1 MPLPWPAELLPYV
14 AVIVPAVAVAGGCI
28 GALIGGSLASDR
40 VRWPRGS
47 ALALAFSGLVIVAA
61 TGYGLHTAERPGTS
75 ATVALKTVQGGPNRT
90 VSARIALHP
99 RGAAGDARWLTIT
112 AWQGHGFVLDR
123 LARAGDGVYRTTK
136 PIPVHGKWKTMI
148 RLHRGNSLEAVPI
161 YLPADPAIPATA
173 VPAKASFTR
182 GFVADKKLLQRE
194 AKSTAPW
201 LAAAAYLTVLACA
214 LALLALLA
222 LGLRRLALAGLYAG
236 DSDFAPARA
245 RGLAARSAL
254 ARAASINS
262 ASDSRT
268 SSPRSSRSAIAS

>member
-1 MPLPWPAELLPYV
+1 MIAPVRAHVTVAELQ
-14 AVIVPAVAVAGGCI
+14 
-28 GALIGGSLASDR
+28 GA
-40 VRWPRGS
+40 P
-47 ALALAFSGLVIVAA
+47 
-61 TGYGLHTAERPGTS
+61 E
-75 ATVALKTVQGGPNRT
+75 RT
-90 VSARIALHP
+90 VSARVQLDP
-99 RGAAGDARWLTIT
+99 PSAAADARWLTVT
-112 AWQGHGFVLDR
+112 SWQGDGFVLDR
-123 LARAGDGVYRTTK
+123 LERIGEGAYRTTK

-161 YLPADPAIPATA
+161 YLPADPAIPAAA